1 MGLAWFIIMILIP
14 LICFS
19 YWIFFRPTSL
29 WTGFFFTV
37 LVGSLYLT
45 LIINVEKISS
55 RAAVW
60 IAMPAIIVLLLVG
73 VFGLFTGVIALFW
86 NQRILIK
93 RESFSLGNLLPMIVA
108 IGLVLFEVLLFVFAI
123 YVNNPWIN
131 LLYFLVTIFFGY
143 TVSLFFFYFVTS
155 VLYNHFPLF
164 GKVDYIIV
172 LGAGLIDGERVTPLL
187 ASRIDAGVALF
198 NKQKQKKGSEP
209 TIILSGG
216 QGQDEKISE
225 AQAMF
230 NYITEKE
237 YELGQV
243 LLEEKSTNTNENLQF
258 SETLIY
264 QKDNI
269 KNLNKKNIVVASNN
283 YHVLRAGKLASK
295 LGIFTRAVGSK
306 TKLYYL
312 PTAFIREYIGY
323 LALTKKRHIWFFGI
337 VLTGVALLGAL
348 QLFIMNLN
356 WFLFQN
362 LAKRN

>member
-1 MGLAWFIIMILIP
+1 MNKGGKVLGLTWFIIMILIP

-37 LVGSLYLT
+37 LMGSLYLT
-45 LIINVEKISS
+45 LIINVEKVSS
-55 RAAVW
+55 QLALV
-60 IAMPAIIVLLLVG
+60 IALPAIFGLLLVG
-73 VFGLFTGVIALFW
+73 TFGMFTGVIALFW
-86 NQRILIK
+86 NQRALLK
-93 RESFSLGNLLPMIVA
+93 RERFSLGNLLPMIVA
-108 IGLVLFEVLLFVFAI
+108 IGLVLFQVLLVVFAV
-123 YVNNPWIN
+123 YVNNPWLH
-131 LLYFLVTIFFGY
+131 LLLFLVTIVFGY
-143 TVSLFFFYFVTS
+143 TISLFFFYLVTS
-155 VLYNHFPLF
+155 VLYNHFPLR
-164 GKVDYIIV
+164 GKVDYIII

-198 NKQKQKKGSEP
+198 QKQQLKKANEP

-216 QGQDEKISE
+216 QGADEKISE
-225 AQAMF
+225 AQAMH
-230 NYITEKE
+230 NYIIEKE

-243 LLEEKSTNTNENLQF
+243 FLEEKSTNTKENLQF
-258 SETLIY
+258 SEAIIY

-295 LGIFTRAVGSK
+295 LGIFTRGVGSK

-337 VLTGVALLGAL
+337 VLLGVALLGVL
-348 QLFIMNLN
+348 QYIVLN
-356 WFLFQN
+356 FS
-362 LAKRN
+362 